1 MPWKPTRQGRPFFRS
16 STIGVGGES
25 SAGGHST
32 HPGGN
37 GQAKPRGN
45 DMGAGASYV
54 LCLRPFRGSGSPEK
68 IDVPDRCPKRL
79 ATWRVSVVPT
89 GGQSSWPRVRSPWD
103 GKPSRPHVD
112 YTALRPSGLP
122 PRDEKTGARPDLS
135 RFPPRLVPW
144 PRRNA
149 SAGDPTPRFEAPE
162 PRDPTSSPRRSAP
175 MGAPSERGGE

>member
-1 MPWKPTRQGRPFFRS
+1 
-16 STIGVGGES
+16 
-25 SAGGHST
+25 
-32 HPGGN
+32 
-37 GQAKPRGN
+37 
-45 DMGAGASYV
+45 MGAGASYV

-112 YTALRPSGLP
+112 YTALGPSGLP

-175 MGAPSERGGE
+175 MGAPSERGGEGTRTERGQEGAPYTNSAGAVQKDGPGACAMNSGGDLLSHGYPP